1 MSAPSAP
8 HGPDLVVVQL
18 DDDLPTQGEGSKGG
32 GAAELQQ
39 QEQDPIS
46 MSQTVAGLLETGN
59 KPVKSTL
66 RGFKV
71 AGKARGGREVREGG
85 GWEGMK
91 GVKH

>member
-1 MSAPSAP
+1 MSSPSVP
-8 HGPDLVVVQL
+8 HEPDLVVVQL
-18 DDDLPTQGEGSKGG
+18 GDDLPRQGGGSKGG

-46 MSQTVAGLLETGN
+46 MSQAVAGLLETGR

-66 RGFKV
+66 RGFKM
-71 AGKARGGREVREGG
+71 AGKAGGERGGREWG

-91 GVKH
+91 GAKH